1 MCKLTKTEIER
12 RIKIDFPNDYDC
24 ILLNIRDIMP
34 DVSEEQIK
42 LWENSKALEYVVIDG
57 RKMYFRRA
65 VRNLFRIDS
74 RARSYYIGK
83 YEDDRAARAEF
94 LAKYLPEIIG
104 KTDQKVFDFR
114 FTLSV
119 KPDVVP
125 EGETIRCW
133 LPSPAEYKYQTL
145 ISPHKNVKNPVHS
158 TVYYEQTAQRGK
170 PTVFSTRFRFRSRS
184 FFYKTDGRNQYDGF
198 DSQSVAEQPPHIVFT
213 EPIRRLSEEIVG
225 NEKDKHTIAKRIF
238 TWISDNIPWAAAREY
253 STIDNIPEYV
263 LHNRHGDC
271 GQVTLLFMT
280 LCRYNGIPA
289 RWVSGF
295 MLHPAYENLHDWC
308 EIYLD
313 STGWVPVDVS
323 FGIQRYSKDE
333 DIRYFYFMG
342 IDAYRLVVNR
352 GISGE
357 LSPPKTFERSEC
369 VDFQRGE
376 VEWRGGNIYFDSFD
390 YNFTVTEV
398 SDYVPPFDSATYG
411 E

>member
-24 ILLNIRDIMP
+24 TLLNIKGIMP
-34 DVSEEQIK
+34 EVSEEQIK

-83 YEDDRAARAEF
+83 YGDDRAARAEF

-133 LPSPAEYKYQTL
+133 LPSPAEYRFQAL

-170 PTVFSTRFRFRSRS
+170 PTVFSTQFRFRSRS
-184 FFYKTDGRNQYDGF
+184 FFYKTDSRSQYDK
-198 DSQSVAEQPPHIVFT
+198 DNRQYIIEQPPHIVFT

-238 TWISDNIPWAAAREY
+238 TWISDNIPWAAARGRG
-253 STIDNIPEYV
+253 SAG
-263 LHNRHGDC
+263 RRSSA
-271 GQVTLLFMT
+271 Q
-280 LCRYNGIPA
+280 
-289 RWVSGF
+289 
-295 MLHPAYENLHDWC
+295 
-308 EIYLD
+308 
-313 STGWVPVDVS
+313 GWH
-323 FGIQRYSKDE
+323 
-333 DIRYFYFMG
+333 
-342 IDAYRLVVNR
+342 R
-352 GISGE
+352 G
-357 LSPPKTFERSEC
+357 R
-369 VDFQRGE
+369 
-376 VEWRGGNIYFDSFD
+376 
-390 YNFTVTEV
+390 
-398 SDYVPPFDSATYG
+398 A
-411 E
+411 